1 MISIVER
8 GKAERYEQVV
18 LCGDSTVEDIINKL
32 DLQFGSFEF
41 YETSG
46 KRKKTG
52 SKNLIAGTKIK
63 RTEQWWQIF
72 PSFSWKV

>member
-46 KRKKTG
+46 KNKKLVPSTPRG
-52 SKNLIAGTKIK
+52 HKLFIS
-63 RTEQWWQIF
+63 TEI
-72 PSFSWKV
+72 